1 MFLNTIRSNTLR
13 MWALVDDLL
22 EIGRLEANSITLIR

>member
-13 MWALVDDLL
+13 MSALVDDLL